1 MPSDGLLWREL
12 AADLRRDIA
21 AGRYPVDT
29 RLPSIRTMKAER
41 RVSDKTILTALAA
54 LRAEGLVEPRH
65 GSGHWVIRTEPLP
78 DVERRLASLEERVA
92 RLERERDA

>member
-1 MPSDGLLWREL
+1 MPSDGLLWRGL

-21 AGRYPVDT
+21 SGRYPVDT
-29 RLPSIRTMKAER
+29 KLPSIRRMKVER
-41 RVSDKTILTALAA
+41 QVSDKTILTALAQ
-54 LRAEGLVEPRH
+54 LREEGLIASRH

-78 DVERRLASLEERVA
+78 DVERRLAELEQRVE